1 MRFELLN
8 EDTIIDMDTM
18 KEYKTK
24 QDLCD
29 LLNEQEME
37 KMEYKRKMN
46 TFKYRIQKVMEN
58 VWNTNSQFRWT
69 F

>member
-18 KEYKTK
+18 KKYKTK

-58 VWNTNSQFRWT
+58 V
-69 F
+69 